1 MLVYTSFSV
10 QTLQT
15 IYKQENQ
22 REARMSK
29 SVDTGLVERK
39 VIRPFKPGQTAR
51 VRYAMLYAAYADYA
65 AKDLYTPV

>member
-1 MLVYTSFSV
+1 
-10 QTLQT
+10 
-15 IYKQENQ
+15 
-22 REARMSK
+22 MSK
-29 SVDTGLVERK
+29 SVDIGVVERK